1 MDRYF
6 INWSYENV
14 DKDEQGDF
22 VYYSDVK
29 DLETKLEQAQFTIN
43 QLDLALVLERE
54 RLAEAQADNMALV
67 EALRKSL
74 LLWKGWGNNNYA
86 EDACYQSNLKVLE
99 QPHPGDSLRKELKEL
114 QEGKAI
120 YEAYDG
126 SKLDKADQYI
136 ERLEK
141 ELEQYKRA
149 LELCCRAH
157 RPTEARLQGMIN
169 GFLAQ
174 AKTGEANA

>member
-99 QPHPGDSLRKELKEL
+99 QPHPGDSLRKELEQLQKENAEL
-114 QEGKAI
+114 CFTADT
-120 YEAYDG
+120 YFYLCEAL
-126 SKLDKADQYI
+126 KEMPEVLPQV
-136 ERLEK
+136 LEK
-141 ELEQYKRA
+141 ANSDEFK
-149 LELCCRAH
+149 
-157 RPTEARLQGMIN
+157 AR
-169 GFLAQ
+169 F
-174 AKTGEANA
+174 AKEVE